1 MVTSVVDPAVTDEPA
16 LVDAEL
22 CSIATGLAMAL
33 RRDAADLPTPVRR
46 QWRRLIS
53 TDAFDAWVIH
63 WPEGGSVDPHDH
75 GGSTGAVAVVQGE
88 LTEVRPT
95 GERLVVEQLVPGAA
109 HLVPTGTVHD
119 IVNRASC
126 AAVSVHVYSPPLST
140 MVFYGPDGTALRAE
154 EVELERPV
162 WPEVIAGMA
171 ATA

>member
-1 MVTSVVDPAVTDEPA
+1 MVTSLVDPGVADEPA

-22 CSIATGLAMAL
+22 CSIATGLATAL
-33 RRDAADLPTPVRR
+33 RSDAADLPTPVRR

-63 WPEGGSVDPHDH
+63 WPVGGSVDPHDH
-75 GGSTGAVAVVQGE
+75 GGSTGAVAVVQGV
-88 LTEVRPT
+88 LTEVRPI
-95 GERLVVEQLVPGAA
+95 GERLGAEQLIPGDA
-109 HLVPTGTVHD
+109 HLVPAGTVHD
-119 IVNRASC
+119 IVNRGST

-140 MVFYGPDGTALRAE
+140 MVFYGPDGTTLRAE
-154 EVELERPV
+154 AVELERPV